1 MDGGS
6 TTEPSSQ
13 QRLLDRCRHEED
25 TLVEVACVLRN
36 RLLRSGLPD
45 VTLPAQPQRCRLVRD
60 PYDGSST
67 LIAEWR
73 KSQGKPLGS
82 VVIHENGQL
91 FAELD
96 VLQPLPH
103 DPSWFVDA
111 VIAFGTPG
119 ELRTELRL
127 TPALS

>member
-6 TTEPSSQ
+6 MESSAS
-13 QRLLDRCRHEED
+13 LLERCRHEAD

-45 VTLPAQPQRCRLVRD
+45 VVLPAQPQRCRLVKD
-60 PYDGSST
+60 PYDGGST

-73 KSQGKPLGS
+73 KSQNKVIGS

-96 VLQPLPH
+96 VLLPH
-103 DPSWFVDA
+103 PNDPSWFVDA
-111 VIAFGTPG
+111 VVAFGTPG

-127 TPALS
+127 TPAIT